1 MYYYAIMDKEDG
13 IFGVHFPDFPGCV
26 AVGDTEDEALA
37 SARQAL
43 AFHVDGM
50 REDGEAIP
58 AATSL
63 EEIRH
68 HTGVD
73 AGHVITAIPLVS
85 VLGKAVRVNLSIDA
99 GKLAA
104 IDTEAKARGLTR
116 SAFIVAAALE
126 EIG

>member
-1 MYYYAIMDKEDG
+1 MHYIAIMDKEDG
-13 IFGVHFPDFPGCV
+13 VFGIHFPDFPGCV
-26 AVGDTEDEALA
+26 TVGDTEDETLA
-37 SARQAL
+37 NARQAL

-58 AATSL
+58 DATSL
-63 EEIRH
+63 EEIRQH
-68 HTGVD
+68 PGVD
-73 AGHVITAIPLVS
+73 DAYVVTAIPLVS
-85 VLGKAVRVNLSIDA
+85 VLGKNIRVNLSIDA

-126 EIG
+126 EIF